1 MVDWGKEPKNM
12 VSKSNHKFNLER
24 HIQLM
29 KQQLKLVVR
38 NQLRQL
44 VIELL
49 PYFEKLLEIIG
60 SQWFRVFTRR
70 DIEIFKDDGD
80 VHVDDDQEGDEHE
93 NDEVSDSD

>member
-1 MVDWGKEPKNM
+1 
-12 VSKSNHKFNLER
+12 
-24 HIQLM
+24 M

-49 PYFEKLLEIIG
+49 PDFKKLLEIIG
-60 SQWFRVFTRR
+60 SQWFRVFSRR

-93 NDEVSDSD
+93 DDEVSDSD